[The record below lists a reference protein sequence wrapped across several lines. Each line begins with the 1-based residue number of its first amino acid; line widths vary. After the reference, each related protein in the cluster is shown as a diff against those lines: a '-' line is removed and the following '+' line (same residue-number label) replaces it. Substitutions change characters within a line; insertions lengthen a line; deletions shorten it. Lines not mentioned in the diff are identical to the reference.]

1 MKSGDSMVEYDEWGP
16 EKIVMVYDPKTG
28 MKGFSV
34 IDNTALG
41 PAKGGIR
48 LEPDVT
54 IDEVR
59 RLARAMTWKCS
70 LAGLP
75 FGGGKS
81 GIVAD
86 PKSPIKQEI
95 VAAFSRALKQ
105 EIPEQYVAAPDMNM
119 AENEMRTFAN
129 ANGSLNSV
137 TGKPLDMKGLPHE
150 LGSTGWGVYHSI
162 IVALSHLEMD
172 VMDATVAIEGF
183 GNVGQFTAKFLYEKG
198 VKIVAVSDSKG
209 GIYNADGLDVPK
221 LIDVKNETRS
231 VGNYADAEK
240 IDQTELFLLDVD
252 VLVPGARPDVIT
264 DDNVNQVKA
273 KIVAEAANIPMSYD
287 NESRLHERG
296 ILVIP
301 DFVCN
306 AGGVISSYVEYNGG
320 SNDEAFSMIEEK
332 ITVNARK
339 MFDDAKEKGVM
350 PRDAALAIAK
360 TRVREA
366 MDARDKMIDVENE
379 KILG

>member
-1 MKSGDSMVEYDEWGP
+1 MVEYDEFGP

-81 GIVAD
+81 GIIAD
-86 PKSPIKQEI
+86 PKAHNKQDI

-105 EIPEQYVAAPDMNM
+105 EIPAQYVAAPDMNM
-119 AENEMRTFAN
+119 AEYEMRTFAN
-129 ANGSLNSV
+129 INGSLQSC

-150 LGSTGWGVYHSI
+150 LGSTGFGVFHSI
-162 IVALSHLEMD
+162 LVALSHLKMD
-172 VMDATVAIEGF
+172 VKGVTVAIEGF
-183 GNVGQFTAKFLYEKG
+183 GNVGQFTAKYLYEMG
-198 VKIVAVSDSKG
+198 AKIVAVSDSKG
-209 GIYNADGLDVPK
+209 GIYNPDGFDVVK
-221 LIDVKNETRS
+221 LIEVKNETRS
-231 VGNYADAEK
+231 VGNFPRAKEISQASLF
-240 IDQTELFLLDVD
+240 ELEVD
-252 VLVPGARPDVIT
+252 VLVPGARPDVIN
-264 DDNVNQVKA
+264 DKNVDKVKA
-273 KIVAEAANIPMSYD
+273 KIVAEAANIPMSYGH
-287 NESRLHERG
+287 EGKLHERG

-306 AGGVISSYVEYNGG
+306 AGGVISSYVEYIGG
-320 SNDEAFSMIEEK
+320 DNDEAFRMIEDK
-332 ITVNARK
+332 ITVNVKK
-339 MFDDAKEKGVM
+339 MLDDAKAKGIM

-360 TRVREA
+360 ERVRKA
-366 MDARDKMIDVENE
+366 MDERDKKVEAENE
-379 KILG
+379 KIIK